1 MDERET
7 WKAFQMKLL
16 DEIHERDPEQITY
29 KLMVKAK
36 PSYVDSDNQRIW
48 CREEREGIWGK
59 VSFS

>member
-1 MDERET
+1 
-7 WKAFQMKLL
+7 MKLL